1 MAPGVSTTVSVVL
14 AFVVIS
20 ILHVVIGEII
30 PKSYTLPRAE
40 RVALA
45 VSRPVRVF
53 FVVFGPFIRFLDW
66 LAQLLMRLLGIPTT
80 DELESAHSEEE
91 LRLLVHRS
99 RGVGLLEAAEEEMI
113 GKVFDFADTEVR
125 QVMVPRPDVV
135 ALPIGLGPREAMEQ
149 VLRHPYTRYPVYDG
163 DLDDIVGILHVRTL
177 FGASQNGGAAS
188 TDLRELI
195 RPAHTVPETKRLA
208 DLLGEFRR
216 TKSHMAIVVDEYG
229 SLAGIATLEDLI
241 EEIVGDI
248 ADEFDLPRRRSCAS
262 VATACGS
269 RARSRSR
276 TSTSASGARCRP
288 TTTTRSAGSC
298 SASSG
303 GRPSRA
309 TSSSTTTPGSRS
321 WRSTALA
328 SCRST
333 SRSEAAPRRRPSST
347 GTTDLRR
354 QTTRGERPAP
364 VHREAA
370 TQRAGDLAL
379 DDQLVRPGRRRR
391 AEERRAEE
399 RTASSLDA
407 LAQRGVVGAGAIR
420 EPHGQVRRA
429 LGQARDLAARG
440 RARPGHD
447 RAARVGLDCA
457 HDHERGPALDAQR
470 SGVDVPE
477 PSCLERLA
485 HAVSARRPARGNRSG
500 CSGSL
505 RRRSS
510 RACR

>member
-1 MAPGVSTTVSVVL
+1 MSFTTGLALGSVVLVILWNAFFVAAEYAFVSVRHTRLDELVGQGDKRARVVRKIVSDPSHFISAMQLGITLSSLALGAIGEPAVSRLLEHTVGRVSTSISTTFSVIL

-66 LAQLLMRLLGIPTT
+66 LAQALMRVLGIPTT
-80 DELESAHSEEE
+80 DELENAHSEEE

-135 ALPIGLGPREAMEQ
+135 LLPIGLPPRDAMEQ
-149 VLRHPYTRYPVYDG
+149 VLGHPYTRYPVYDG
-163 DLDDIVGILHVRTL
+163 DVDDIVGILHVRTL

-188 TDLRELI
+188 ADLRELI

-248 ADEFDLPRRRSCAS
+248 ADEFDLPETAILRLGRDRLRIEGSFPIEDFNDRFGRELPTDDYTSIGGFVFGELGRAPQPGDVVVFNHTRFEV
-262 VATACGS
+262 VAVDGTRILQVDVTLGS
-269 RARSRSR
+269 SPAR
-276 TSTSASGARCRP
+276 T
-288 TTTTRSAGSC
+288 
-298 SASSG
+298 G
-303 GRPSRA
+303 G
-309 TSSSTTTPGSRS
+309 
-321 WRSTALA
+321 
-328 SCRST
+328 
-333 SRSEAAPRRRPSST
+333 
-347 GTTDLRR
+347 
-354 QTTRGERPAP
+354 
-364 VHREAA
+364 
-370 TQRAGDLAL
+370 
-379 DDQLVRPGRRRR
+379 DDQ
-391 AEERRAEE
+391 
-399 RTASSLDA
+399 
-407 LAQRGVVGAGAIR
+407 
-420 EPHGQVRRA
+420 
-429 LGQARDLAARG
+429 
-440 RARPGHD
+440 
-447 RAARVGLDCA
+447 
-457 HDHERGPALDAQR
+457 
-470 SGVDVPE
+470 VD
-477 PSCLERLA
+477 
-485 HAVSARRPARGNRSG
+485 
-500 CSGSL
+500 
-505 RRRSS
+505 
-510 RACR
+510 

>member
-1 MAPGVSTTVSVVL
+1 MSVATALELSSVVIVILWNAFFVAAEYAFVSVRHTRLDELIGQGDKRARVVRKIVSDPSHFISAMQLGITISSLALGAIGEPAVSRLLEELFGHVAPGVSTTVSVVL

-248 ADEFDLPRRRSCAS
+248 ADEFDLPETAILRLGRDRLRIEGSFPIEDFNERFGRSLPTDDYNSIGGFVFGELGRAPQPGDVVEYDDTRFEV
-262 VATACGS
+262 VAVDG
-269 RARSRSR
+269 
-276 TSTSASGARCRP
+276 
-288 TTTTRSAGSC
+288 TRILQVDVTL
-298 SASSG
+298 G
-303 GRPSRA
+303 GR
-309 TSSSTTTPGSRS
+309 TE
-321 WRSTALA
+321 A
-328 SCRST
+328 SA
-333 SRSEAAPRRRPSST
+333 E
-347 GTTDLRR
+347 
-354 QTTRGERPAP
+354 
-364 VHREAA
+364 
-370 TQRAGDLAL
+370 L
-379 DDQLVRPGRRRR
+379 D
-391 AEERRAEE
+391 
-399 RTASSLDA
+399 
-407 LAQRGVVGAGAIR
+407 
-420 EPHGQVRRA
+420 
-429 LGQARDLAARG
+429 RD
-440 RARPGHD
+440 D
-447 RAARVGLDCA
+447 
-457 HDHERGPALDAQR
+457 
-470 SGVDVPE
+470 
-477 PSCLERLA
+477 
-485 HAVSARRPARGNRSG
+485 
-500 CSGSL
+500 
-505 RRRSS
+505 
-510 RACR
+510 

>member
-1 MAPGVSTTVSVVL
+1 MSVATALELSSVVIVILWNAFFVAAEYAFVSVRHTRLDELIGQGDKRARVVRKIVSDPSHFISAMQLGITISSLALGAIGEPAVSRLLEELFGHVAPGVSTTVSVVL

-248 ADEFDLPRRRSCAS
+248 ADEFDLPETAILRLGRDRLRIEGSFPIEDFNERFGRSLPTDDYNSIGGFVFGVLGRAPQPGDVVEYDDTRFEV
-262 VATACGS
+262 VAVDG
-269 RARSRSR
+269 
-276 TSTSASGARCRP
+276 
-288 TTTTRSAGSC
+288 TRILQVDVTL
-298 SASSG
+298 G
-303 GRPSRA
+303 GR
-309 TSSSTTTPGSRS
+309 TE
-321 WRSTALA
+321 A
-328 SCRST
+328 SA
-333 SRSEAAPRRRPSST
+333 E
-347 GTTDLRR
+347 
-354 QTTRGERPAP
+354 
-364 VHREAA
+364 
-370 TQRAGDLAL
+370 L
-379 DDQLVRPGRRRR
+379 D
-391 AEERRAEE
+391 
-399 RTASSLDA
+399 
-407 LAQRGVVGAGAIR
+407 
-420 EPHGQVRRA
+420 
-429 LGQARDLAARG
+429 RD
-440 RARPGHD
+440 D
-447 RAARVGLDCA
+447 
-457 HDHERGPALDAQR
+457 
-470 SGVDVPE
+470 
-477 PSCLERLA
+477 
-485 HAVSARRPARGNRSG
+485 
-500 CSGSL
+500 
-505 RRRSS
+505 
-510 RACR
+510 